1 MKKMNIL
8 ALFGG
13 RSQEHE
19 VSVISTSHVI
29 EELKKNKK
37 YNVICV
43 GVTREGKWL
52 TGKNVVEG
60 FKKNNYKGLTPALLS
75 TDATRELLV
84 FNGKTKITREKIDVA
99 FAWILGPTGE
109 DGTLQ
114 GLFEI
119 ADIPY
124 VGCNVFASAAGF
136 DKAKT
141 KAVMAAANIPQV
153 PYLSFNKDD
162 WKRDSKKLSVE
173 IFKKLG
179 LPCFVKPA
187 SCGSSIGIS
196 KVKQKDKLS
205 AAIQEALKYD
215 RNIVVEK
222 GVENL
227 RELECA
233 VLGTLDNLTV
243 SLPGEVHY
251 EGEFYDYHA
260 KYVSEYWD
268 IDIPP
273 KMPKNK
279 WEEIRTLARRVFNA
293 IDGSGLARIDFLM
306 DGKTGKLYFNEL
318 NTIPSFRRESCFAT
332 LMSKVNINYKQIIDR
347 LIESAIIEHKRR
359 QEKQLTTD
367 LGAKWMKQ
375 QK

>member
-1 MKKMNIL
+1 
-8 ALFGG
+8 
-13 RSQEHE
+13 
-19 VSVISTSHVI
+19 
-29 EELKKNKK
+29 
-37 YNVICV
+37 
-43 GVTREGKWL
+43 VTREGKWL

-60 FKKNNYKGLTPALLS
+60 FKSNNYKGLTPVLLS
-75 TDATRELLV
+75 TDATRELVV
-84 FNGKTKITREKIDVA
+84 FESKTKISRKKIDVA
-99 FAWILGPTGE
+99 FAWVLGPTGE

-141 KAVMAAANIPQV
+141 KAVMAAAGIPQV
-153 PYLSFNKDD
+153 AHVAFNKDD
-162 WKRDSKKLSVE
+162 WKRDSKKISAE

-196 KVKQKDKLS
+196 KVKQKEKL
-205 AAIQEALKYD
+205 AKAVQEALKYD

-222 GVENL
+222 SVENL

-260 KYVSEYWD
+260 KYVSEYWE

-332 LMSKVNINYKQIIDR
+332 LMSKVNVSYKQIIDR
-347 LIESAIIEHKRR
+347 LIEAAFIEHKRR